1 MEGPFKTTL
10 DNLPSQGV
18 YQHSLVTYRYVSSI
32 LRKETVTRTYTSDG
46 DYTDSYQ
53 SEPIG
58 KGSSI

>member
-1 MEGPFKTTL
+1 MEGPFKTAL

-18 YQHSLVTYRYVSSI
+18 YQHSLVTYRYVSGI

-53 SEPIG
+53 SEPID